1 MGYRRYKRKGK
12 RQRKQEAVARIND
25 RLVDSRGVK
34 RDVSES
40 ERLRHVM
47 AMKHINKGYAL
58 HYEVGLNKN
67 GRLRADII
75 ALSVAGHIS
84 IGEVKSSP
92 ADFKK
97 DKKWPKYAK
106 FCDRFHFVFNE
117 KTYAKVHELVPK
129 HVGIFVVTDDNKVE
143 CRQRC
148 KPREMSATF
157 RMKVLARIAY
167 RSATDAISQHIN
179 ALSPESLLK
188 QELVQSLPAEYRAE
202 VKDAFDKAIQ
212 KLKD

>member
-1 MGYRRYKRKGK
+1 MAYKRRRKGK
-12 RQRKQEAVARIND
+12 RARKNEAIARINT
-25 RLVDSRGVK
+25 RLVDERGVK

-47 AMKHINKGYAL
+47 AMKHLGHGYAM

-75 ALSVAGHIS
+75 AISVAGHIS
-84 IGEVKSSP
+84 IGEVKSSV

-97 DKKWPKYAK
+97 DTKWPSYIKYA
-106 FCDRFHFVFNE
+106 DRFHFILNE
-117 KTYAKVHELVPK
+117 KTYAKVHELIPK

-148 KPREMSATF
+148 KQREMSPTF
-157 RMKVLARIAY
+157 RMKILARLAY
-167 RSATDAISQHIN
+167 RSATDAISQHSN
-179 ALSPESLLK
+179 ALTKESLLK
-188 QELVQSLPAEYRAE
+188 QELLLNLPKEVHAQ
-202 VKDAFDKAIQ
+202 VKDAFDKAIH
-212 KLKD
+212 KVKD